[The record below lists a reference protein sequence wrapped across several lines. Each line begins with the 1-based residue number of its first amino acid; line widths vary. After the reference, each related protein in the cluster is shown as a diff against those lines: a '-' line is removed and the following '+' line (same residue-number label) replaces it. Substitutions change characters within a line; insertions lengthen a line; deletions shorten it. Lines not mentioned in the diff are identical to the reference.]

1 MKSFYIFAE
10 SEKLNKRVIMSKTF
24 RLLILCAS
32 ALALV
37 ACSGSGKK
45 VTRIESD
52 SVTDLSGKWNDTD
65 SRLVAEEMIQDCI
78 ARPWYSKLLQNKNGE
93 LPTVVIG
100 SVRNK
105 SHEHINVETFVKD
118 MQRALINSGK
128 VDFVANAE
136 ERGELRAELASQ
148 SGNAT
153 EETRKEAG
161 QEIGADLMLTGSLNS
176 IVDQEGG
183 EQVVFYQIDLQLVDI
198 QTHKT
203 VWIGDKKIKKYMSR
217 SSVKM

>member
-1 MKSFYIFAE
+1 MANFIILQTFKFNQ
-10 SEKLNKRVIMSKTF
+10 KVIMSKF
-24 RLLILCAS
+24 IRLSILCA
-32 ALALV
+32 ALLALV
-37 ACSGSGKK
+37 ACSGGGKK

-78 ARPWYSKLLQNKNGE
+78 ARPWYNKLLQGKNGE

-100 SVRNK
+100 AVRNK
-105 SHEHINVETFVKD
+105 SHEHINVETFSKD
-118 MQRALINSGK
+118 TERALINSGK

-148 SGNAT
+148 AGNAT

>member
-1 MKSFYIFAE
+1 MSHI
-10 SEKLNKRVIMSKTF
+10 LNT
-24 RLLILCAS
+24 LIVCAATVALIGCAS
-32 ALALV
+32 NN
-37 ACSGSGKK
+37 KK

-65 SRLVAEEMIQDCI
+65 SRLVADEMIQDCI
-78 ARPWYSKLLQNKNGE
+78 ARPWYDKILQAKNGT

-100 SVRNK
+100 DVRNK
-105 SHEHINVETFVKD
+105 SHEHINVETFIKD
-118 MQRALINSGK
+118 MERALINSGK

-176 IVDQEGG
+176 IVDQDGG

-203 VWIGDKKIKKYMSR
+203 IWIGDKKIKKYMSR
-217 SSVKM
+217 DAVKM

>member
-1 MKSFYIFAE
+1 
-10 SEKLNKRVIMSKTF
+10 MSKVL
-24 RLLILCAS
+24 RLSILCFA
-32 ALALV
+32 AFALV
-37 ACSGSGKK
+37 ACSGGKK

-52 SVTDLSGKWNDTD
+52 SVVDLSGKWNDTD

-78 ARPWYSKLLQNKNGE
+78 ARPWYNKLLQGKNGE

-105 SHEHINVETFVKD
+105 SHEHINVETFIKD
-118 MQRALINSGK
+118 MERALINSGK

-203 VWIGDKKIKKYMSR
+203 VWIGDKKIKKYR
-217 SSVKM
+217 NKASVKM

>member
-1 MKSFYIFAE
+1 
-10 SEKLNKRVIMSKTF
+10 MSK
-24 RLLILCAS
+24 ILRFFVLMA
-32 ALALV
+32 AMTALV
-37 ACSGSGKK
+37 ACSSGGKK

-78 ARPWYSKLLQNKNGE
+78 ARPWYNKLLNTKNGE

-105 SHEHINVETFVKD
+105 SHEHINVETFTKD
-118 MQRALINSGK
+118 MERARINSGK
-128 VDFVANAE
+128 VYFVAHAE
-136 ERGELRAELASQ
+136 EHGELRAELASQ

>member
-1 MKSFYIFAE
+1 MSRI
-10 SEKLNKRVIMSKTF
+10 LNT
-24 RLLILCAS
+24 LIICVATVALIGCAS
-32 ALALV
+32 NN
-37 ACSGSGKK
+37 KK

-52 SVTDLSGKWNDTD
+52 SVIDLSGKWNDTD
-65 SRLVAEEMIQDCI
+65 SRLVADEMIQDCI
-78 ARPWYSKLLQNKNGE
+78 ARPWYDKILQAKNGT

-100 SVRNK
+100 DVRNK
-105 SHEHINVETFVKD
+105 SHEHINVETFIKD
-118 MQRALINSGK
+118 MERALINSGK

-153 EETRKEAG
+153 EESRKEAG

-176 IVDQEGG
+176 IVDQDGG
-183 EQVVFYQIDLQLVDI
+183 EQVIFYQIDLQLVDI

-203 VWIGDKKIKKYMSR
+203 IWIGDKKIKKYMSR
-217 SSVKM
+217 DAVKM

>member
-1 MKSFYIFAE
+1 MR
-10 SEKLNKRVIMSKTF
+10 KLFTI
-24 RLLILCAS
+24 
-32 ALALV
+32 LALGCALGMV
-37 ACSGSGKK
+37 ACGGGGKT
-45 VTRIESD
+45 VTRIDEKST
-52 SVTDLSGKWNDTD
+52 TDLSGKWNDTD
-65 SRLVAEEMIQDCI
+65 SRLVAEEMITSCLHSAKI
-78 ARPWYSKLLQNKNGE
+78 ER
-93 LPTVVIG
+93 VIG
-100 SVRNK
+100 EMGRTPTIVIGKIRNK
-105 SHEHINVETFVKD
+105 SHEHINVETFIKD
-118 MQRALINSGK
+118 MERALINSGK

-148 SGNAT
+148 AGNAT

>member
-1 MKSFYIFAE
+1 MSKILRIFA
-10 SEKLNKRVIMSKTF
+10 L
-24 RLLILCAS
+24 S
-32 ALALV
+32 ALAMAFV
-37 ACSGSGKK
+37 ACAGGGKK

-52 SVTDLSGKWNDTD
+52 SVVDLSGKWNDTD

-78 ARPWYSKLLQNKNGE
+78 ARPWYGKLLQNKNGE
-93 LPTVVIG
+93 LPTVDIG
-100 SVRNK
+100 SVRKK
-105 SHEHINVETFVKD
+105 SHEHINVETFIKD
-118 MQRALINSGK
+118 MERALINSGK
-128 VDFVANAE
+128 VDFVASAD
-136 ERGELRAELASQ
+136 ERSELRAELASQ

-183 EQVVFYQIDLQLVDI
+183 EQVVFYQVDLQLVDI

-203 VWIGDKKIKKYMSR
+203 VWIGDKKIKKYMSK

>member
-1 MKSFYIFAE
+1 
-10 SEKLNKRVIMSKTF
+10 MSK
-24 RLLILCAS
+24 ILRFFVLMA
-32 ALALV
+32 AMTALV
-37 ACSGSGKK
+37 ACSSGGKK

-78 ARPWYSKLLQNKNGE
+78 ARPWYNKLLNTKNGE

-105 SHEHINVETFVKD
+105 SHEHINVETFIKD
-118 MQRALINSGK
+118 MERALINSGK

-161 QEIGADLMLTGSLNS
+161 QEI
-176 IVDQEGG
+176 
-183 EQVVFYQIDLQLVDI
+183 DLQLVDI

>member
-1 MKSFYIFAE
+1 
-10 SEKLNKRVIMSKTF
+10 MSKIL
-24 RLLILCAS
+24 RLFVLMA
-32 ALALV
+32 AMTALV
-37 ACSGSGKK
+37 ACSGGGKK
-45 VTRIESD
+45 VTRIE

-78 ARPWYSKLLQNKNGE
+78 ARPWYNKLLNTKNGE

-105 SHEHINVETFVKD
+105 SHEHINVETFIKD
-118 MQRALINSGK
+118 MERALINSGK